1 MGIQGLL
8 PKLKSVTERIHVS
21 QLKGK
26 TVAIDAY
33 CLLHKGAYTCS
44 RELVEGIETDKCVN
58 YCLRRIDVL
67 IQEGVQPYVVFDG
80 GPLPNKKEEEM
91 ARAVGRKEHREKAR
105 SLWGQGSRVASME
118 FYQRAVDITPD
129 IANGLVQ
136 ELHKRDIPCVV
147 APYEAD
153 AQCAYLAHQG
163 IVDVVLTEDS
173 DLLAYGCPRV
183 VFKFDGVEADQIQF
197 GDLAYCREL
206 SFVGWDLSMFQQ
218 MCVMAGCDFVKA
230 LPGIGI
236 KKAHA
241 HMRRTRSIQK
251 ALRGLKFDGVT
262 VTQEYEKKVQRALW
276 TFKYQRVYC
285 PKRKRVVH
293 LHDIPEDGLESD
305 GFVMGAA
312 NLDDG
317 EEDFLGKDIPA
328 STAQGIAEGRLNPFT
343 WLPFTAEK
351 ENTEC
356 NEGVSRS
363 SVSLGLS
370 FNRQRSLRGTL
381 SMDSRKRSRDGDD
394 DISVSIQNDGSAKS
408 SGFLVR
414 KPNGQLMAPLS
425 SLKST
430 LQKALC
436 YKPSTNNTVQESP
449 ESVKE
454 YESWNHHVADEE
466 RKGKDTC
473 SPPLFTPMWK
483 PKRVESVDASID
495 DQTIKT
501 GDMPLSPSNFNCNAI
516 MQAPERQKMT
526 TPLTPGFYLP
536 ETNDSPENNNV
547 FEQFSRAK
555 ETIRIFESDDYFAS
569 NAREAAN
576 AIEAVEKQSVV
587 TGLRVLARP
596 FKVPRKASSS
606 NRDDEPQS
614 NPFSAFASRTLK

>member
-67 IQEGVQPYVVFDG
+67 VQEGVQPYVVFDG

-136 ELHKRDIPCVV
+136 ELHKRSIPCVV

-173 DLLAYGCPRV
+173 DLLAYGCPHV
-183 VFKFDGVEADQIQF
+183 VFKFDGVEADQIKF

-206 SFVGWDLSMFQQ
+206 SFVGWDLFMFQQ

-312 NLDDG
+312 QLDDG

-343 WLPFTAEK
+343 WLPFTVEK
-351 ENTEC
+351 EHTAC
-356 NEGVSRS
+356 DEGVSRS

-370 FNRQRSLRGTL
+370 FSRQRSLRGTL

-394 DISVSIQNDGSAKS
+394 AISVSIQNNGSAKP
-408 SGFLVR
+408 SGFLLVR
-414 KPNGQLMAPLS
+414 RPNGQLIAPLS

-436 YKPSTNNTVQESP
+436 YKPATNKTVQESP
-449 ESVKE
+449 ESVRE
-454 YESWNHHVADEE
+454 DESWNHVTHEE
-466 RKGKDTC
+466 RMHNDDEC
-473 SPPLFTPMWK
+473 FPFFTPMWK

-495 DQTIKT
+495 DRTVT
-501 GDMPLSPSNFNCNAI
+501 SGDMPLSPSNFNRHA
-516 MQAPERQKMT
+516 MMTAPERRKIT
-526 TPLTPGFYLP
+526 TPPTPGFYLP

-555 ETIRIFESDDYFAS
+555 ETTGIFESDDYFAS

-576 AIEAVEKQSVV
+576 AIELVEKQSLV
-587 TGLRVLARP
+587 TGLRPLTRP

-606 NRDDEPQS
+606 RDEPET
-614 NPFSAFASRTLK
+614 NPFSAFVSRK